1 MKPVELLRPED
12 LDVDVAYPEG
22 IGRVLE
28 QGLVDLT
35 PWHMM
40 DRALAKQRLLG
51 LRKRYRRKYVPFA
64 RRQDKDD
71 IACIDPE
78 RPGRVVIVHDF
89 ASEGYEQRR
98 DFDSFWDWFRA
109 AIEDMIAFE

>member
-1 MKPVELLRPED
+1 MKQIELLRPED

-22 IGRVLE
+22 IGRVLAH
-28 QGLVDLT
+28 GLVDLT

-40 DRALAKQRLLG
+40 DRELAKQRVRG
-51 LRKRYRRKYVPFA
+51 LRERYRRKYVPFA
-64 RRQDKDD
+64 RRQDNDD

-89 ASEGYEQRR
+89 ASEGYELRQE
-98 DFDSFWDWFRA
+98 FESFWDWFRA
-109 AIEDMIAFE
+109 AVEDMIVFE